1 MKKDIVNETFQKHL
15 KLLHE
20 HLNINEAYGDAA
32 HLDFAMRDRGERPDW
47 DPDGVTG
54 IRQPSSYSSPKTIDE
69 FAKEVGW
76 DEEMT
81 RSFITWLNSASGYGG
96 NGWSRYSHY
105 NGEGDSYKFH
115 DWMKDNIRQSQ
126 AKKHAELSDEVKN
139 VSNKLK
145 TPVSNVIKTL
155 GTIGW
160 QKYKRLDN
168 KGKIARLLS
177 LALIPDNKQKLK
189 AELGSN
195 YDELL
200 KHLKN
205 ADYKKDVQDV
215 KILTLAIEKA
225 EKMIDRGFFE
235 Q

>member
-168 KGKIARLLS
+168 KRKIARLLS